1 MGGGDRPQQPG
12 GRRVAAGRSSI
23 RERRLEAAALDAL
36 AEVDGLRSV
45 AGRILRSREL
55 DEALVAVTNETLR
68 LLNADIAGVMLRDGE
83 EIFMRSCAGNQMA
96 ETAHLRMR
104 RGQGLAGLVFATGRA
119 EKVDDYL
126 SSAVISD
133 DFRNLARL
141 ERTRSAAAAPLVV
154 DRDVI
159 GVLEVWRRRS
169 DGFTAAEINRLIA
182 LADLAAIALDNA
194 RLHAAS
200 EASARAVEDAHR
212 TTGEQLARVER
223 ALELQQDLIAAL
235 LDGTTVA
242 GISRIVGER
251 CGLEVSVVGAD
262 MEQLASWPEA
272 LDPGELMMALDE
284 VRRATPGST
293 ATHWRSLSAGLTVL
307 VPVRA
312 AQMELGWVCVT
323 GSEVTRDEVEL
334 AAHQTA
340 MAVALKHLE
349 EQAAVKARA
358 SMRDE
363 ILIHLLRGGPGE
375 RRAAVARARY
385 LQVDL
390 RGPLR
395 VALCRLAGPRSSPG
409 WSEAYEDRV
418 RRRLVSLC
426 ESRLAE
432 SGLLKLV
439 AMAGED
445 VVALIQSTATARLHQ
460 LLASVLEELWQI
472 LPGANAR
479 WGVSSEHSG
488 ATDLDSALDEAMVA
502 IQALGLDAARK
513 VALYEDLG
521 ILGLLIAG
529 PRGGSLT
536 EFARS
541 TLGAVMTHDSQN
553 GTSLLDTLRT
563 YLDSNCNQRDTAA
576 KLLVHQKTV
585 KYRLELI
592 ERLSGLS
599 LDEHRDRMRADVAV
613 RALDLGWSAGRLIGR
628 ENGSRRQC

>member
-1 MGGGDRPQQPG
+1 MTDVRTPG
-12 GRRVAAGRSSI
+12 GRSAEAARTSV
-23 RERRLEAAALDAL
+23 REKRLEATALD
-36 AEVDGLRSV
+36 EVDGLRSV

-68 LLNADIAGVMLRDGE
+68 LLDADIAGVMLRDGE

-96 ETAHLRMR
+96 ETARLRMR

-119 EKVDDYL
+119 EKVDDYS

-133 DFRNLARL
+133 DFRNLAHL
-141 ERTRSAAAAPLVV
+141 EQTRSAAAAPLVV
-154 DRDVI
+154 DGDVI
-159 GVLEVWRRRS
+159 GVLEVWRRRD
-169 DGFTAAEINRLIA
+169 DGFTAAETNRLVA

-200 EASARAVEDAHR
+200 EASARAVEEAHR

-223 ALELQQDLIAAL
+223 ALELQHDLIAAL

-242 GISRIVGER
+242 GICQVVGER
-251 CGLEVSVVGAD
+251 CGLEVTVVGAD
-262 MEQLASWPEA
+262 MEQVAAWPEA
-272 LDPGELMMALDE
+272 LDRAELMLALDE
-284 VRRATPGST
+284 VQRGRSGPA
-293 ATHWRSLSAGLTVL
+293 ATHWRQLPAGLTVL

-312 AQMELGWVCVT
+312 AQIDLGWIGVT
-323 GSEVTRDEVEL
+323 GTGAGRDEIEL
-334 AAHQTA
+334 VARQTV

-349 EQAAVKARA
+349 EQAAIKARA

-363 ILIHLLRGGPGE
+363 ILVYLLRGGPEE

-385 LQVDL
+385 LRVDL

-395 VALCRLAGPRSSPG
+395 VAVCRLAGPRNSPG
-409 WSEAYEDRV
+409 WSEAHEDRV

-426 ESRLAE
+426 ESGLAE

-439 AMAGED
+439 AVSGED
-445 VVALIQSTATARLHQ
+445 VVALIQSTDRQQLQQ
-460 LLASVLEELWQI
+460 LLGSVLAELRQT
-472 LPGANAR
+472 LPGLNAR

-488 ATDLDSALDEAMVA
+488 ATDLDSALEEATVA
-502 IQALGLDAARK
+502 IQALSLDAARK

-529 PRGGSLT
+529 PRGGPLT

-541 TLGAVMTHDSQN
+541 TLGAVMKHDSQN
-553 GTSLLDTLRT
+553 GTTLLETLRT

-585 KYRLELI
+585 KYRLDLV

-613 RALDLGWSAGRLIGR
+613 RAIDLG
-628 ENGSRRQC
+628 